1 MSTDIPRPPAASR
14 RRRLLVAVGSAL
26 VVVAL
31 VVLGFVLGGDDETAA
46 AADGGAAAT
55 SSQPAHATA
64 GAPSAGAPSGSA
76 PSGDAPSGSAP
87 SGSAPETSAPPPVT
101 PAPTGPTGDVDAP
114 PPAQPAVALDQPAAV
129 GDGVTASITSIEPIQ
144 GTGTGRGNVAGPALR
159 VAVRIDNGTAKPVS
173 LDGVTVGLTSGDDHT
188 PASPLDDPSQVPF
201 AGTVRPGDTA
211 DGTYVFSIAEDARD
225 AVTVTVGYRA
235 GAPIL
240 VFTGSAR

>member
-46 AADGGAAAT
+46 ADGGAAAT

-76 PSGDAPSGSAP
+76 PSGSAP
-87 SGSAPETSAPPPVT
+87 SGRAPETSPPPPVT

>member
-31 VVLGFVLGGDDETAA
+31 VVLGFVLGGGDETA

-76 PSGDAPSGSAP
+76 PSGRAP

-114 PPAQPAVALDQPAAV
+114 PPAHPAVALDQPAAV

>member
-1 MSTDIPRPPAASR
+1 MSTDIPRPPRAAR

-31 VVLGFVLGGDDETAA
+31 VVLGLALGADDEKAATAA
-46 AADGGAAAT
+46 GGAAAT
-55 SSQPAHATA
+55 SSQPAPATP

-76 PSGDAPSGSAP
+76 PTGGPAPGTAQ
-87 SGSAPETSAPPPVT
+87 ETSAPPVT
-101 PAPTGPTGDVDAP
+101 PAPTGPTEDVDAP

-159 VAVRIDNGTAKPVS
+159 VTVRIDNGTAKPVS
-173 LDGVTVGLTSGDDHT
+173 LDGVTVGLTSGEDQT
-188 PASPLDDPSQVPF
+188 PASSLDDPSQLPF
-201 AGTVRPGDTA
+201 AGTVGPGDTA
-211 DGTYVFSIAEDARD
+211 DGTYVFSLPEDSRD
-225 AVTVTVGYRA
+225 PVTVSVGYRA

-240 VFTGSAR
+240 VFTGSAG